1 MSCAL
6 GVIAA
11 ITSDCSTQPIG
22 GLEIEAYIYNRL
34 DLTLTSTGNLITNLV
49 TKAATKGYK
58 IKGIKNTKDAGHD
71 VVVAEDRADRFTH
84 FVGLQVFE
92 RTDEVD
98 AAIDQIADA
107 VVIVEFKNKATTDST
122 FKAYGVVSGL
132 YKTSDTSR
140 ANSVQGVR
148 TLELATR
155 ANEEEIYSRYTVLKT
170 DYATTK
176 AMLETSLAVPA

>member
-1 MSCAL
+1 MACTD
-6 GVIAA
+6 GVVMA

-34 DLTLTSTGNLITNLV
+34 DLVLTSTDNLISNLV

-84 FVGLQVFE
+84 FLALQIFE
-92 RTDEVD
+92 RSDEVD
-98 AAIDQIADA
+98 LAIDNLSDA
-107 VVIVEFKNKATTDST
+107 VVVVEFKNKLTTDST
-122 FKAYGVVSGL
+122 FKAYGIVSGL

-140 ANSVQGVR
+140 ANSAQGVR
-148 TLELATR
+148 LIELATR

-176 AMLETSLAVPA
+176 TMLETSLSVPA